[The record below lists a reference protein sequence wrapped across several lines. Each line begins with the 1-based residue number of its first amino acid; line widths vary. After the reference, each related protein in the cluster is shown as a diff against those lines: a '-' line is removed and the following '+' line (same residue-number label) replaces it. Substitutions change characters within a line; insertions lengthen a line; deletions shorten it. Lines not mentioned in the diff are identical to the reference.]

1 MQSKKHTSNG
11 PDTKA
16 MAKCEV
22 HSKDTSE
29 WSRENA
35 GKRQAKSG
43 EEHKE
48 TRKKQREKMA
58 TSRCAAARMVMM
70 TMMTDGVTDT
80 T

>member
-48 TRKKQREKMA
+48 TRQNKTKRENGDK
-58 TSRCAAARMVMM
+58 SVCSC
-70 TMMTDGVTDT
+70 TDGDDDNGDRRSY
-80 T
+80 